1 MSNRPLDPR
10 GPRVDVNPLHA
21 EQVLKNIMTK
31 VWNEKSGRISAEECV
46 DEAFRI
52 AKQTMGLVA
61 PPEWRD
67 RFVKATQAVLDAR
80 VHAPFPQLEVVTTD
94 ESKEDFEER
103 VRAVGQ
109 HPVKVVV
116 NPSSKDSK
124 E

>member
-1 MSNRPLDPR
+1 MSDRSFDPR
-10 GPRVDVNPLHA
+10 GHRVEVNPLQA

-31 VWNEKSGRISAEECV
+31 VWIAKSGRISAEECV

-67 RFVKATQAVLDAR
+67 RFVKAAQAVLDAR
-80 VHAPFPQLEVVTTD
+80 EHAPAPQMEVVVTD

-103 VRAVGQ
+103 VRAVGGQ

-116 NPSSKDSK
+116 NPSK